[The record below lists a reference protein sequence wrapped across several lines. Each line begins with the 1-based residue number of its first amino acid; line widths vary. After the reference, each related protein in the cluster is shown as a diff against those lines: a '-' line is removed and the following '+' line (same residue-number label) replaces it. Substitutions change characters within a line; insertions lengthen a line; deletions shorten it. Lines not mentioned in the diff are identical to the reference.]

1 MLARLRSNL
10 NPHRP
15 LGGVQNHTN
24 TFENKLA
31 ASWKVKHVTVH
42 IIMNASQKHCDKQK
56 AKHKRVYSV
65 ISITFRSSIKSKN
78 YDIPGVF

>member
-1 MLARLRSNL
+1 MLARLWSNL

-24 TFENKLA
+24 TLENKLA
-31 ASWKVKHVTVH
+31 ASWKVKHVPVH
-42 IIMNASQKHCDKQK
+42 VIMNASQKHCDKQK

-78 YDIPGVF
+78 YGIPGVF